1 MLRRDRALWAFA
13 VILSIALLIA
23 PALWNGFALLQWD
36 SGGYLARWYE
46 GYLVPSR
53 AVVYGLML
61 NAGAPL
67 AFWPVLLLQSALT
80 IWIFAL
86 MLRAH
91 GLGARPLL
99 LLGIVAA
106 LSVLTT
112 LPWLTSILLTD
123 IFCGLSVMAL
133 YLLLL
138 RDETLKR
145 YERASLIAL
154 IAVSAATHN
163 ATLAVLLGLLA
174 AATLS
179 RFVRGELYP
188 ARSSRPRRAGAGARL
203 CSGVCRRLCRGQAA
217 GMDAGRLRAVVRP
230 HAAGRHRQE
239 ISRRALSRSRPEKAL
254 RPQRRAAKRRRRLV
268 LGQPGLRQPRTF
280 CRARS
285 GDGESR
291 SSIPGRIPRP
301 ANRNRRHCHR
311 QAIDRRAH
319 RRRRSQHHLAHLP
332 HH

>member
-1 MLRRDRALWAFA
+1 MLRRDHALWAFA

-99 LLGIVAA
+99 LLGIVVA
-106 LSVLTT
+106 LSVFTT

-163 ATLAVLLGLLA
+163 ATLAVLLGILA

-179 RFVRGELYP
+179 RFVRG
-188 ARSSRPRRAGAGARL
+188 RL
-203 CSGVCRRLCRGQAA
+203 V
-217 GMDAGRLRAVVRP
+217 
-230 HAAGRHRQE
+230 
-239 ISRRALSRSRPEKAL
+239 SRSLVSATARWRWRSVVFWCLPPTL
-254 RPQRRAAKRRRRLV
+254 PWPSGWHGRRAASRCRSAACCRTASSRNISTRIV
-268 LGQPGLRQPRTF
+268 L
-280 CRARS
+280 
-285 GDGESR
+285 
-291 SSIPGRIPRP
+291 
-301 ANRNRRHCHR
+301 
-311 QAIDRRAH
+311 
-319 RRRRSQHHLAHLP
+319 LP
-332 HH
+332 T